1 MSAAHPN
8 RSLVFASRPGGAAEV
23 RLCCFPHAGGGPAPF
38 MRGAAHLPKH
48 VELVGVCLPGHGHR
62 VAERPLETV
71 AAMAEAV
78 AEAVEPLLDRPLAL
92 LGHSLGALV
101 AFEVARE
108 LRRRRGIEPV
118 ALFVAAAPAP
128 GALGRADPIGHLPDG
143 ALWTAVKARY
153 GGTADAVD
161 DDPQLRGLLLPALRA
176 DMMALESHRCVP
188 QPPLKCG
195 ILALAGDADAEAS
208 VAALAAWGAYTTG
221 PFGLRLFPG
230 GHFFLH
236 ERTPAVLRAV
246 VRWLA
251 EKGGSQ
257 PGPAS
262 RNPGVPARRW

>member
-23 RLCCFPHAGGGPAPF
+23 RLCCFPHAGGRPAPF

-71 AAMAEAV
+71 AAMAESA
-78 AEAVEPLLDRPLAL
+78 ATAVEPLLDRPLAL

-118 ALFVAAAPAP
+118 ALFAAAASAP
-128 GALGRADPIGHLPDG
+128 GALSGEEPMSHLGGD

-153 GGTADAVD
+153 GGMDDAVD
-161 DDPQLRGLLLPALRA
+161 NDPELRALLLPALRA
-176 DMMALESHRCVP
+176 DMMAMESYRCVP

-195 ILALAGDADAEAS
+195 ILALAGNVDAEVS
-208 VAALAAWGAYTTG
+208 VAGLGGWGAYTTG
-221 PFGLRLFPG
+221 PFDMRLFPG

-251 EKGGSQ
+251 EKADSQ
-257 PGPAS
+257 PGSLSPNAGAPS
-262 RNPGVPARRW
+262 RRR